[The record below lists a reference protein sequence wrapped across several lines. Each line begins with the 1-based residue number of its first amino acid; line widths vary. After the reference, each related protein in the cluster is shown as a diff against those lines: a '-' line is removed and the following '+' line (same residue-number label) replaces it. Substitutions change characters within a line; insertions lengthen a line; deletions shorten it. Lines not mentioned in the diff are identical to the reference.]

1 VRGSRRRNDRI
12 DESRSPERGDAE
24 RGEEIIIAGR
34 QKQAV
39 PASADP
45 PPAPPHTLQEG
56 SDRGRSVDLHHPV
69 EIADV
74 DAELERARRDN
85 DAVGLGRERRLGL
98 PPLVD
103 REGAV
108 GHEGSDAR
116 PAQPVRQLLDP
127 CAAVGEDQP
136 PLAAIDPRQYG
147 DGILN

>member
-116 PAQPVRQLLDP
+116 PRKPSQ
-127 CAAVGEDQP
+127 
-136 PLAAIDPRQYG
+136 
-147 DGILN
+147 

>member
-85 DAVGLGRERRLGL
+85 DAVGLGRELLDARRDCRNLSVRVGPGVFRIRDQPVDR
-98 PPLVD
+98 PPLD
-103 REGAV
+103 LV
-108 GHEGSDAR
+108 GRPRSLISGGLSRACAR
-116 PAQPVRQLLDP
+116 TR
-127 CAAVGEDQP
+127 
-136 PLAAIDPRQYG
+136 
-147 DGILN
+147 